1 MANMKPL
8 LSVKHDI
15 IFRLFF
21 ADERN
26 AEDLIAL
33 LKSILTL
40 PDDDYNEIEISDPH
54 LLPDYIGDKYAVI
67 DVKLRTKSQKII
79 QIEVQLKVSEA
90 LKSRIVFYGAKLVS
104 EQMGSGDDYEKISK
118 VISII
123 ITDEKLIKDSERY
136 YHRFTFY
143 DPDAEVEFTD
153 LIEIH
158 TVELKKLPDDSDGT
172 QLYDWARFIAAE
184 TEEEF
189 EMAAQANPQ
198 VRRAVVK
205 LRELSA
211 DEKARDMVERREKGE
226 RDFRM
231 FVNDA
236 KREGEQKKAVEVAQ
250 NLLKLQI
257 PVEQIV
263 SATGLTREE
272 IITLSTQQDK

>member
-1 MANMKPL
+1 
-8 LSVKHDI
+8 
-15 IFRLFF
+15 
-21 ADERN
+21 
-26 AEDLIAL
+26 
-33 LKSILTL
+33 
-40 PDDDYNEIEISDPH
+40 
-54 LLPDYIGDKYAVI
+54 
-67 DVKLRTKSQKII
+67 
-79 QIEVQLKVSEA
+79 
-90 LKSRIVFYGAKLVS
+90 
-104 EQMGSGDDYEKISK
+104 MGSGDDYEKINK

-136 YHRFTFY
+136 HHRFTFY

-211 DEKARDMVERREKGE
+211 DEKARDMVECHEKGE
-226 RDFRM
+226 RDLECSLIPAYAACTLTLNKTNYAQGETITATVTCVTEQM
-231 FVNDA
+231 VSDDA
-236 KREGEQKKAVEVAQ
+236 IISIYRAGA
-250 NLLKLQI
+250 
-257 PVEQIV
+257 
-263 SATGLTREE
+263 ATMMTRV
-272 IITLSTQQDK
+272 